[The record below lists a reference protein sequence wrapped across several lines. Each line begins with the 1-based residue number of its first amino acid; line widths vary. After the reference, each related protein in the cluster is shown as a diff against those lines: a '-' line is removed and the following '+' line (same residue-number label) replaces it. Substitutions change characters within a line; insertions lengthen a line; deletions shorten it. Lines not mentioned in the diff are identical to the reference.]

1 MKYLKRMFESTQ
13 PNKYTLD
20 DLKRK
25 LDKLEDSLK
34 GFREF
39 TWCLQILPPRGN
51 TDRIGKKKE
60 IIIDYDGYY
69 MSSRQK
75 YKSTFNGLIDLLKIN
90 NNALMKGKL
99 DKVYPS
105 EKLIYGM
112 REEFKKPYQPCKVEN
127 IMVVRVDEFFAHD
140 YSRKDLEL
148 MINFFKNV
156 DNFIETIE
164 SVGVKFIEE
173 KKTEGS
179 PGLDLLFEIPELEA
193 FQDEVNRLSNI
204 PIHLFKNHQKFLDS
218 LEEFDWLND
227 DEIIKVKFIDA
238 VEEYGIEGVEIPN
251 QIPGFTFVKE
261 FTKGKKRFG

>member
-1 MKYLKRMFESTQ
+1 MFESTQ

-25 LDKLEDSLK
+25 LDILGDSSK
-34 GFREF
+34 SFREF
-39 TWCLQILPPRGN
+39 TWYLQILPPRGN

-60 IIIDYDGYY
+60 IRFTHHGYNNVQY
-69 MSSRQK
+69 EPV
-75 YKSTFNGLIDLLKIN
+75 GEELISLLKISQ
-90 NNALMKGKL
+90 
-99 DKVYPS
+99 KVGLEDGFDEVELS
-105 EKLIYGM
+105 LRLIYKM

-127 IMVVRVDEFFAHD
+127 IMRVKACDMGYYS
-140 YSRKDLEL
+140 YSRKDLERL
-148 MINFFKNV
+148 NNFYQSV
-156 DNFIETIE
+156 DKFIETIE
-164 SVGVKFIEE
+164 SNGMKFIEE
-173 KKTEGS
+173 KKTEGE

-227 DEIIKVKFIDA
+227 DEIIKVKFKDA

-251 QIPGFTFVKE
+251 QIPGFPFVKE